1 MEIIDISNPVTI
13 LLLLAVLVGVIFLG
27 KSTKNSVLSIV
38 MLAVFLGLL
47 VYYVILLRKPELMD
61 MRTVIVNC
69 MSINFIFLFISF
81 ISYLW
86 IDDIEAKKKNKKSVD
101 NSLDWFWRETN

>member
-1 MEIIDISNPVTI
+1 MSIIDISNPVT
-13 LLLLAVLVGVIFLG
+13 LLLMLTVLVGVIFLG
-27 KSTKNSVLSIV
+27 KATKNSVLSIIT
-38 MLAVFLGLL
+38 LAVLLGLL
-47 VYYVILLRKPELMD
+47 IYYVVLLRDPNLMD
-61 MRTVIVNC
+61 IRTVIVNC

-86 IDDIEAKKKNKKSVD
+86 IDDIEAKKKNRKSVD

>member
-1 MEIIDISNPVTI
+1 MGIIDISNPVTLI
-13 LLLLAVLVGVIFLG
+13 LLLTVLVGVIFLG
-27 KSTKNSVLSIV
+27 KSTKNSILSII
-38 MLAVFLGLL
+38 MLVVFLGLL
-47 VYYVILLRKPELMD
+47 IYYVVLLRNPELMD
-61 MRTVIVNC
+61 IRTVIVNC

>member
-1 MEIIDISNPVTI
+1 MEIIDISNPVTL

-27 KSTKNSVLSIV
+27 KSTKNSILSII

-47 VYYVILLRKPELMD
+47 IYYVVLLRKPELID

-69 MSINFIFLFISF
+69 MSINFIFLFLSF

-86 IDDIEAKKKNKKSVD
+86 IDDIEAKKKHKKSVD
-101 NSLDWFWRETN
+101 NSLDWFWRETD

>member
-1 MEIIDISNPVTI
+1 MGIIDISNPIT
-13 LLLLAVLVGVIFLG
+13 LLLLLVVLVGVIFLG
-27 KSTKNSVLSIV
+27 KSTKNSILSII

-47 VYYVILLRKPELMD
+47 IYYVVLLRNPEMTD
-61 MRTVIVNC
+61 IKTVIINC

-86 IDDIEAKKKNKKSVD
+86 IDDIEAKKKNKKSID
-101 NSLDWFWRETN
+101 NSFDWFWRETH

>member
-13 LLLLAVLVGVIFLG
+13 LLLLAVFVGVIFLG

-101 NSLDWFWRETN
+101 NSLDWFWRETD

>member
-101 NSLDWFWRETN
+101 NSLDWFWRETD

>member
-1 MEIIDISNPVTI
+1 MLNIM
-13 LLLLAVLVGVIFLG
+13 LV
-27 KSTKNSVLSIV
+27 
-38 MLAVFLGLL
+38 VFLGLL
-47 VYYVILLRKPELMD
+47 IYYVVLLRNPELMD
-61 MRTVIVNC
+61 IRTVIVNC

-86 IDDIEAKKKNKKSVD
+86 IDDIEAKKKNRKSVD

>member
-1 MEIIDISNPVTI
+1 MGIIDISNPVT
-13 LLLLAVLVGVIFLG
+13 LLLMLSILIGVIFLG
-27 KSTKNSVLSIV
+27 KSTKNSVLSIIT
-38 MLAVFLGLL
+38 LAVLLGLL
-47 VYYVILLRKPELMD
+47 VYYVVLLRDPNLMD
-61 MRTVIVNC
+61 VRTVIVNC

>member
-1 MEIIDISNPVTI
+1 MEIIDISNPVT
-13 LLLLAVLVGVIFLG
+13 LLLMLAVLVGVIFLG
-27 KSTKNSVLSIV
+27 KSTKNSILSII

-47 VYYVILLRKPELMD
+47 VYYVVLLRNPALMD
-61 MRTVIVNC
+61 IRTVIVNC

-86 IDDIEAKKKNKKSVD
+86 IDDIEAKKKNKKSID

>member
-1 MEIIDISNPVTI
+1 MEIIDISNPVT
-13 LLLLAVLVGVIFLG
+13 LLLMLAILVGVIFLG
-27 KSTKNSVLSIV
+27 KSTKNSILSII
-38 MLAVFLGLL
+38 MLAVLLGLL
-47 VYYVILLRKPELMD
+47 VYYVVLLRNPALMD
-61 MRTVIVNC
+61 IRTVIVNC

-86 IDDIEAKKKNKKSVD
+86 IDDIEAKKKNKKSID

>member
-1 MEIIDISNPVTI
+1 MGIIDISNPVTLI
-13 LLLLAVLVGVIFLG
+13 LLLTVLVGVIFLG
-27 KSTKNSVLSIV
+27 KSTKNSILSVI
-38 MLAVFLGLL
+38 MLVVFLGLL
-47 VYYVILLRKPELMD
+47 IYYVVLLRNPELMD
-61 MRTVIVNC
+61 IRTVIVNC

-86 IDDIEAKKKNKKSVD
+86 IDDIEAKKKNRKSVD

>member
-1 MEIIDISNPVTI
+1 MGIIDISNPVTLI
-13 LLLLAVLVGVIFLG
+13 LLLTVLVGVIFLG
-27 KSTKNSVLSIV
+27 KSTKNSILSII
-38 MLAVFLGLL
+38 MLVVFLGLL
-47 VYYVILLRKPELMD
+47 IYYVVLLRNPELMD
-61 MRTVIVNC
+61 IRTVIVNC

-86 IDDIEAKKKNKKSVD
+86 IDDIEAKKKNRKSVD